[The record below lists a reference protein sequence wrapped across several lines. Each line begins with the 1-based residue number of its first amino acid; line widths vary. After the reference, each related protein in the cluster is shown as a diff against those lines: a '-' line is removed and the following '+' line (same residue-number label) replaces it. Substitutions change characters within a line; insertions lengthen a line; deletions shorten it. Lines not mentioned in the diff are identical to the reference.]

1 MKPLVWRVWVQATMP
16 SKCLRTIRATSFIGS
31 TLEPVS
37 KGTQT
42 PAQARETARSGGRL
56 HGFLPGRGDHRDG
69 RSTLSKRA
77 LRAQDI
83 GAPLPE
89 HGGDDVDL
97 LAVEDIAKMLTIEP
111 GARRALCGG
120 LGDQAVEIGATFVR
134 EAIAVLEQ
142 RPAQPFEAQCDRRC
156 DFGHRKTALYL
167 ESGRRC
173 RPTGPLRERSQVT
186 RVRSGSPDCCSNL
199 LPLNWVWQQ
208 GCAQIKPLVWLGMAL
223 RVRFERVDH
232 ARSRAILRVMSMTE
246 AAKRKAVADLMVAS
260 TSLARRRFRFSQ
272 AKVRSTTQRFGSRTK
287 PLAVSERLMISMVQS
302 PSLAKASRSLS
313 PAYPPSAK
321 T

>member
-142 RPAQPFEAQCDRRC
+142 RPAQPFEAWVGALFEPSHLVDGGGRM
-156 DFGHRKTALYL
+156 GHDVEFVEGDASIGQMLAHAFD
-167 ESGRRC
+167 EGRR
-173 RPTGPLRERSQVT
+173 
-186 RVRSGSPDCCSNL
+186 
-199 LPLNWVWQQ
+199 
-208 GCAQIKPLVWLGMAL
+208 
-223 RVRFERVDH
+223 
-232 ARSRAILRVMSMTE
+232 
-246 AAKRKAVADLMVAS
+246 
-260 TSLARRRFRFSQ
+260 
-272 AKVRSTTQRFGSRTK
+272 
-287 PLAVSERLMISMVQS
+287 
-302 PSLAKASRSLS
+302 
-313 PAYPPSAK
+313 
-321 T
+321 